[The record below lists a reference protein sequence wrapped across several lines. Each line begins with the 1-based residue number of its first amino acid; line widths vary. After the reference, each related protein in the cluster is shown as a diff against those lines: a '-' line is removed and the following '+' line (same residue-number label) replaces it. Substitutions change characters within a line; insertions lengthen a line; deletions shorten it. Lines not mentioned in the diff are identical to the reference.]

1 MEQGIYEL
9 PLNER
14 LRTFMRIEFLYLRLN
29 NFSNS
34 KDHWQI
40 RTTIHTL
47 LEIYTILARTDVR
60 REVLADL
67 DRYIIQMQRFQS
79 MPDADNEMVTNLL
92 EDLNA
97 IKEKMIQ
104 LGTGYL
110 NPLRDD
116 DYISALLHRHTLPG
130 GKAEF
135 DMPRY
140 KFWLE
145 GDSKALNN
153 DLNEWI
159 NVIKPICAGIERLM
173 WIIRES
179 SEPIGTVASSGQ
191 YNHQIG
197 KTAQISLIRVFLDN
211 VNVYPEISGGRHM
224 IAIRFLERNDDGR
237 RLQVPGWLHR
247 SQWRTVHE
255 VPCGNIQGSQWV
267 VCMQTL
273 PCKFVF
279 RARVLLR

>member
-1 MEQGIYEL
+1 MEKGIYEL

-14 LRTFMRIEFLYLRLN
+14 LRTFMRIEFLFNRLN
-29 NFSNS
+29 TFSGS
-34 KDHWQI
+34 KDQWQI

-79 MPDADNEMVTNLL
+79 MPNADNEMATNLL
-92 EDLNA
+92 EDLNI
-97 IKEKMIQ
+97 IKDEMLS

-110 NPLRDD
+110 HPLRDD

-145 GDSKALNN
+145 GDPKTVKD
-153 DLNEWI
+153 DLNGWI
-159 NVIKPICAGIERLM
+159 NIIEPICSGIEKLL

-179 SEPIGTVASSGQ
+179 SEPIGTVANTGQ

-197 KTAQISLIRVFLDN
+197 KTAQISLIRVFLEN
-211 VNVYPEISGGRHM
+211 SSVYPEISGGRHM
-224 IAIRFLERNDDGR
+224 IAIRFLERDIDGR
-237 RLQVPGWLHR
+237 FLQ
-247 SQWRTVHE
+247 TE
-255 VPCGNIQGSQWV
+255 ENIEFKLSL
-267 VCMQTL
+267 C
-273 PCKFVF
+273 
-279 RARVLLR
+279 

>member
-1 MEQGIYEL
+1 MQQGIYEL

-14 LRTFMRIEFLYLRLN
+14 LRTFMRIEFLFNRLN
-29 NFSNS
+29 NFSGS

-79 MPDADNEMVTNLL
+79 MPDADNEMATNLL
-92 EDLNA
+92 EDLNL
-97 IKEKMIQ
+97 IKDKMIQ

-110 NPLRDD
+110 YPLRDD

-145 GDSKALNN
+145 GDAKVVKE
-153 DLNEWI
+153 DLNQWTKI
-159 NVIKPICAGIERLM
+159 IKPICGGIDKLM

-179 SEPIGTVASSGQ
+179 SDPIVTVATNGQ

-211 VNVYPEISGGRHM
+211 TSVYPEISGGRHM
-224 IAIRFLERNDDGR
+224 IAIRFLERNSNGQF
-237 RLQVPGWLHR
+237 LQ
-247 SQWRTVHE
+247 TE
-255 VPCGNIQGSQWV
+255 ENIEFKLSL
-267 VCMQTL
+267 C
-273 PCKFVF
+273 
-279 RARVLLR
+279 

>member
-14 LRTFMRIEFLYLRLN
+14 LRTFMRIEFLFNRLT

-34 KDHWQI
+34 KDRWEI
-40 RTTIHTL
+40 RTTVHTL

-79 MPDADNEMVTNLL
+79 MPDADNEMATNLL
-92 EDLNA
+92 EDLNI
-97 IKEKMIQ
+97 IKDRMLN

-110 NPLRDD
+110 QPLRDD

-145 GDSKALNN
+145 GEPKTLKD
-153 DLNEWI
+153 DLNGWI
-159 NVIKPICAGIERLM
+159 NIIKPICGGIEKLM

-179 SEPIGTVASSGQ
+179 SEPIGTVATSGQ

-197 KTAQISLIRVFLDN
+197 KTAQISLIRVFIEN
-211 VNVYPEISGGRHM
+211 SSVYPEISGGRHM
-224 IAIRFLERNDDGR
+224 IAIRFLERDKDSR
-237 RLQVPGWLHR
+237 FIQ
-247 SQWRTVHE
+247 TE
-255 VPCGNIQGSQWV
+255 ENIEFKLSL
-267 VCMQTL
+267 C
-273 PCKFVF
+273 
-279 RARVLLR
+279 

>member
-14 LRTFMRIEFLYLRLN
+14 LRTFMRIEFLYSRLN
-29 NFSNS
+29 NFSGS

-79 MPDADNEMVTNLL
+79 MPDADNEMATNLL
-92 EDLNA
+92 EDLNI

-110 NPLRDD
+110 HPLRDD

-145 GDSKALNN
+145 GDSRALKG
-153 DLNEWI
+153 DLDNWI
-159 NVIKPICAGIERLM
+159 NVIKPICGGIEKLM

-179 SEPIGTVASSGQ
+179 SEPIGTVATSGQ

-211 VNVYPEISGGRHM
+211 PSVYPEISGGRHM
-224 IAIRFLERNDDGR
+224 IAFRFLERNSEGKF
-237 RLQVPGWLHR
+237 LQTDEIIEFKL
-247 SQWRTVHE
+247 
-255 VPCGNIQGSQWV
+255 
-267 VCMQTL
+267 
-273 PCKFVF
+273 F
-279 RARVLLR
+279 

>member
-14 LRTFMRIEFLYLRLN
+14 LRTFMRIEFLFSRLT

-34 KDHWQI
+34 KDRWEV
-40 RTTIHTL
+40 RTTVHTL

-79 MPDADNEMVTNLL
+79 MPDADNEMAINLL
-92 EDLNA
+92 EDLNI
-97 IKEKMIQ
+97 IKDRMLN

-110 NPLRDD
+110 QPLRDD

-145 GDSKALNN
+145 GEPKTLKD
-153 DLNEWI
+153 DLNGWI
-159 NVIKPICAGIERLM
+159 NVIKPICGGIEKLM

-179 SEPIGTVASSGQ
+179 SEPIGTVAPSGQ

-197 KTAQISLIRVFLDN
+197 KTAQISLIRVFIEN
-211 VNVYPEISGGRHM
+211 TSVYPEISGGRHM
-224 IAIRFLERNDDGR
+224 IAIRFLERDKDGR
-237 RLQVPGWLHR
+237 FTQ
-247 SQWRTVHE
+247 TE
-255 VPCGNIQGSQWV
+255 ENIEFKLSL
-267 VCMQTL
+267 C
-273 PCKFVF
+273 
-279 RARVLLR
+279 

>member
-1 MEQGIYEL
+1 MQQGIYEL

-14 LRTFMRIEFLYLRLN
+14 LRTFMRIEFLFSRLK
-29 NFSNS
+29 NFSGS

-79 MPDADNEMVTNLL
+79 IPDADNEMATNLL
-92 EDLNA
+92 EDLNV

-110 NPLRDD
+110 HPLRDD

-145 GDSKALNN
+145 GDAKVVKE
-153 DLNEWI
+153 DLNKWI
-159 NVIKPICAGIERLM
+159 NVIKPICGGIEKLM

-179 SEPIGTVASSGQ
+179 SDPIGTVATSGQ

-211 VNVYPEISGGRHM
+211 TSSYPEISGGRHM
-224 IAIRFLERNDDGR
+224 IAIRFLERSSNGEFI
-237 RLQVPGWLHR
+237 Q
-247 SQWRTVHE
+247 TE
-255 VPCGNIQGSQWV
+255 ENIEFKLSL
-267 VCMQTL
+267 C
-273 PCKFVF
+273 
-279 RARVLLR
+279 

>member
-1 MEQGIYEL
+1 
-9 PLNER
+9 
-14 LRTFMRIEFLYLRLN
+14 MRIEFLFKRLN
-29 NFSNS
+29 DFSGS
-34 KDHWQI
+34 KNHWKI

-79 MPDADNEMVTNLL
+79 IPDADNEMATNLL
-92 EDLNA
+92 DDLNA
-97 IKEKMIQ
+97 IKEKMMQ

-110 NPLRDD
+110 QPLRDD

-145 GDSKALNN
+145 GDQKTVKE
-153 DLNEWI
+153 DLSRWI
-159 NVIKPICAGIERLM
+159 NVIKPICGGIEKLM

-179 SEPIGTVASSGQ
+179 SEPIRTAATSGQ

-211 VNVYPEISGGRHM
+211 ASVYPEISGGRHM
-224 IAIRFLERNDDGR
+224 IAIRFLERNKEG
-237 RLQVPGWLHR
+237 QFV
-247 SQWRTVHE
+247 QTE
-255 VPCGNIQGSQWV
+255 ENIEFKLSL
-267 VCMQTL
+267 C
-273 PCKFVF
+273 
-279 RARVLLR
+279 

>member
-14 LRTFMRIEFLYLRLN
+14 LRTFMRIEFLYNRLN
-29 NFSNS
+29 TFRSS
-34 KDHWQI
+34 KDQWQI

-79 MPDADNEMVTNLL
+79 MPNADNEMATNLL
-92 EDLNA
+92 EDLNI
-97 IKEKMIQ
+97 IKDKMLN
-104 LGTGYL
+104 LGIGYL
-110 NPLRDD
+110 HPLRDD

-145 GDSKALNN
+145 GDSNSVKN

-159 NVIKPICAGIERLM
+159 NIIKPICEGIEKLL

-179 SEPIGTVASSGQ
+179 SEPIGTVANTGQ

-197 KTAQISLIRVFLDN
+197 KTAQISLIRVFLEN
-211 VNVYPEISGGRHM
+211 TSVYPEISGGRHM
-224 IAIRFLERNDDGR
+224 IAIRFLKRDENGR
-237 RLQVPGWLHR
+237 FIQ
-247 SQWRTVHE
+247 SE
-255 VPCGNIQGSQWV
+255 ENIEFKLSL
-267 VCMQTL
+267 C
-273 PCKFVF
+273 
-279 RARVLLR
+279 

>member
-1 MEQGIYEL
+1 MEKGIYEL

-14 LRTFMRIEFLYLRLN
+14 LRTFMRIEFLFNRLTT
-29 NFSNS
+29 FSIS
-34 KDHWQI
+34 KDQWQI

-79 MPDADNEMVTNLL
+79 IPDADNEMATNLL
-92 EDLNA
+92 EDLNI
-97 IKEKMIQ
+97 IKDKMLN

-110 NPLRDD
+110 KPLRDD

-145 GDSKALNN
+145 GDSKTVKN
-153 DLNEWI
+153 DLSRWI
-159 NVIKPICAGIERLM
+159 NIVKPICEGIEKLM

-179 SEPIGTVASSGQ
+179 SEPIGTVATGGQ

-197 KTAQISLIRVFLDN
+197 KTAQISLIRVFLEN
-211 VNVYPEISGGRHM
+211 SSVYPEISGGRHM
-224 IAIRFLERNDDGR
+224 IAIRFLERNKDGHF
-237 RLQVPGWLHR
+237 V
-247 SQWRTVHE
+247 
-255 VPCGNIQGSQWV
+255 
-267 VCMQTL
+267 QTEEI
-273 PCKFVF
+273 
-279 RARVLLR
+279 